1 MDVHGMITVHG
12 LVQGV
17 GYRWFVNRHAVE
29 LGLKGFVKN
38 NYDGTVVVEVEG
50 SRSLVEE
57 FLKQLRIGPR
67 SAQVKNLSVEWS
79 EAKNLF
85 LGFSIK

>member
-1 MDVHGMITVHG
+1 MDVHASITVQG

-17 GYRWFVNRHAVE
+17 GYRWFVNRHCVE

-38 NYDGTVVVEVEG
+38 NYDGTVYLEVEG
-50 SRSLVEE
+50 DRSLVEE
-57 FLKQLRIGPR
+57 LLNHLKAGPR
-67 SAQVKNLSVEWS
+67 SAQVKDVRVEWS
-79 EAKNLF
+79 APKYMF

>member
-1 MDVHGMITVHG
+1 MDVHATITVQG

-17 GYRWFVNRHAVE
+17 GYRWFVNRHSVE

-38 NYDGTVVVEVEG
+38 NYDGTVHVEVEG
-50 SRSLVEE
+50 DRSLVEE
-57 FLKQLRIGPR
+57 LINQLKIGPR
-67 SAQVKNLSVEWS
+67 SAHVKDVYVEWS
-79 EAKNLF
+79 EPKNLL

>member
-1 MDVHGMITVHG
+1 MEVHAAITVRG

-29 LGLKGFVKN
+29 LGLKGVVRN
-38 NYDGTVVVEVEG
+38 NYDGTVSIEVEG
-50 SRSLVEE
+50 DRSLIEE
-57 FLKQLRIGPR
+57 LLHQLKIGPR
-67 SAQVKNLSVEWS
+67 SAHVNDLRVEWS
-79 EAKNLF
+79 DPKNLF